1 MNTHNST
8 LYKAA
13 EEQCDLHAERLR
25 WAMENIGALGKLT
38 PAILAGLNPVQLAIL
53 DQFIVRFSKL
63 QDQMGTRL
71 LPLVLELTQEQ
82 GNLTAFIDKLNRL
95 EKIGA
100 IESAQQWL
108 QLRNLEQRVRPDIL
122 MFPDFDANLRD
133 AFRRETE
140 LLFEHVLRNDLP
152 VHELLTA
159 NYTFVN
165 ERLARHYGIKGVYGA
180 RFRKVDVTDPNRY
193 GLFGHG
199 SLLALTSVSSR
210 TSPIIRGKF
219 IQTEFWNN
227 PPPSPPADVPALEE
241 SAPKDRPSTVREQ
254 LELHRANPNCATCHN
269 VIDPPGFALEN
280 FDAVGQWRDKTAEGL
295 EIDASGVLADGS
307 VVDGPAELR
316 EALVEDPEIFASTV
330 T

>member
-100 IESAQQWL
+100 IASAQQWL
-108 QLRNLEQRVRPDIL
+108 QLRE
-122 MFPDFDANLRD
+122 M
-133 AFRRETE
+133 
-140 LLFEHVLRNDLP
+140 RN
-152 VHELLTA
+152 
-159 NYTFVN
+159 
-165 ERLARHYGIKGVYGA
+165 
-180 RFRKVDVTDPNRY
+180 
-193 GLFGHG
+193 
-199 SLLALTSVSSR
+199 
-210 TSPIIRGKF
+210 
-219 IQTEFWNN
+219 Q
-227 PPPSPPADVPALEE
+227 
-241 SAPKDRPSTVREQ
+241 
-254 LELHRANPNCATCHN
+254 
-269 VIDPPGFALEN
+269 FAH
-280 FDAVGQWRDKTAEGL
+280 DY
-295 EIDASGVLADGS
+295 
-307 VVDGPAELR
+307 P
-316 EALVEDPEIFASTV
+316 EDPEIQASLLNKAMRQAEQMLNILSHVKQFAQAYQ
-330 T
+330 